1 MSPRA
6 RRREFPPGI
15 MSISVAAVTENKGKY
30 SCRTKS
36 RQTCIY
42 LSWVVGMGVEEKAN
56 ECLIIMF
63 IYIIF
68 RMRYDS
74 HEYIS
79 ITIII
84 IIIIIIIT
92 ITIIINIK
100 QTFKDSQVLQT
111 KVPMLRLLLQQETK
125 QN

>member
-1 MSPRA
+1 
-6 RRREFPPGI
+6 
-15 MSISVAAVTENKGKY
+15 
-30 SCRTKS
+30 
-36 RQTCIY
+36 
-42 LSWVVGMGVEEKAN
+42 MGVEEKAN

-84 IIIIIIIT
+84 IT
-92 ITIIINIK
+92 ITIIINFK
-100 QTFKDSQVLQT
+100 QTFKDSQVLQM

>member
-1 MSPRA
+1 
-6 RRREFPPGI
+6 
-15 MSISVAAVTENKGKY
+15 
-30 SCRTKS
+30 
-36 RQTCIY
+36 
-42 LSWVVGMGVEEKAN
+42 MGVEEKAN
-56 ECLIIMF
+56 EYLIIMF

-84 IIIIIIIT
+84 IIIIIII

>member
-1 MSPRA
+1 M
-6 RRREFPPGI
+6 
-15 MSISVAAVTENKGKY
+15 
-30 SCRTKS
+30 
-36 RQTCIY
+36 
-42 LSWVVGMGVEEKAN
+42 EEKAN
-56 ECLIIMF
+56 EYLIIMF

-79 ITIII
+79 ITII

>member
-6 RRREFPPGI
+6 RGREFPPGI

-84 IIIIIIIT
+84 TIIIIIIT

>member
-1 MSPRA
+1 
-6 RRREFPPGI
+6 
-15 MSISVAAVTENKGKY
+15 
-30 SCRTKS
+30 
-36 RQTCIY
+36 
-42 LSWVVGMGVEEKAN
+42 
-56 ECLIIMF
+56 
-63 IYIIF
+63 
-68 RMRYDS
+68 MRYDS

-79 ITIII
+79 ITIIII

>member
-1 MSPRA
+1 M
-6 RRREFPPGI
+6 
-15 MSISVAAVTENKGKY
+15 
-30 SCRTKS
+30 
-36 RQTCIY
+36 
-42 LSWVVGMGVEEKAN
+42 EEKAN
-56 ECLIIMF
+56 EYLIIMF
-63 IYIIF
+63 VYIIF

-79 ITIII
+79 ITII

>member
-6 RRREFPPGI
+6 RGREFPPGI

-56 ECLIIMF
+56 EYLIIMF

-84 IIIIIIIT
+84 IIIIT
-92 ITIIINIK
+92 ITIKINNK

>member
-1 MSPRA
+1 
-6 RRREFPPGI
+6 
-15 MSISVAAVTENKGKY
+15 
-30 SCRTKS
+30 
-36 RQTCIY
+36 
-42 LSWVVGMGVEEKAN
+42 MGVEEKAN

-92 ITIIINIK
+92 ITITIIINIK

>member
-1 MSPRA
+1 
-6 RRREFPPGI
+6 
-15 MSISVAAVTENKGKY
+15 
-30 SCRTKS
+30 
-36 RQTCIY
+36 
-42 LSWVVGMGVEEKAN
+42 MGVEEKAN

-68 RMRYDS
+68 RTRYDS

-84 IIIIIIIT
+84 ITIT
-92 ITIIINIK
+92 ITINFK
-100 QTFKDSQVLQT
+100 QTFKDSQVLQM

>member
-1 MSPRA
+1 
-6 RRREFPPGI
+6 
-15 MSISVAAVTENKGKY
+15 
-30 SCRTKS
+30 
-36 RQTCIY
+36 
-42 LSWVVGMGVEEKAN
+42 MGVEEKAN
-56 ECLIIMF
+56 EYLIIMF

-79 ITIII
+79 ITII